1 MSVKY
6 GGMKKILDDRSH
18 FIINA
23 SPHNSHKRCSIP
35 NSYNLPVDD
44 LVHDIKNKIVEFIR
58 KHISEYPP
66 LHKLDTSDVPIVV
79 YSANSDCKASN
90 KLRKI
95 LG

>member
-44 LVHDIKNKIVEFIR
+44 LVHDIKNKIVSYKFKVTSFIL
-58 KHISEYPP
+58 KSKI
-66 LHKLDTSDVPIVV
+66 KL
-79 YSANSDCKASN
+79 
-90 KLRKI
+90 
-95 LG
+95 